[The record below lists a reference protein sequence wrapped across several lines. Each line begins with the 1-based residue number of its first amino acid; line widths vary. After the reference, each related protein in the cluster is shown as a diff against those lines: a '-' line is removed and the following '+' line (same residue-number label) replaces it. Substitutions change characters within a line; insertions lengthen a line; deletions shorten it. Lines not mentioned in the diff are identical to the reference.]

1 MLEASARLMVF
12 SAHAADFCSR
22 SGGTILRY
30 TGNGAAARIVCVTA
44 GARGESPVAWRGK
57 SGRTESDVQGIRE
70 SEARR
75 AAALL
80 GAEVECLGWSDNVLS
95 IDEPRL
101 MHLTELMRRFRPEI
115 VLTHWHKDPCNPDHE
130 TLARAVIQACHYS
143 ELPGVLPH
151 VEPLAAPPRLFFF
164 EPTVPTTPMTGFAPD
179 FFLDITSVF
188 DAKIMALTAL
198 ATQADLPDLYRL
210 YGEYRGHQARVLA
223 GLRGC
228 RYAEAFARFY
238 PAGGTTFN

>member
-1 MLEASARLMVF
+1 MVF

-30 TGNGAAARIVCVTA
+30 TGNGAAVRIICVTA
-44 GARGESPVAWRGK
+44 GARGESPAAWRGK
-57 SGRTESDVQGIRE
+57 PDASETTVSDIRE
-70 SEARR
+70 QEARE
-75 AAALL
+75 AAARL

-95 IDEPRL
+95 IDDARL
-101 MHLTELMRRFRPEI
+101 MVLTELMRRFRPAV

-130 TLARAVIQACHYS
+130 TLAKAVIQACHYS

-151 VEPLAAPPRLFFF
+151 LPPLAGPPRLFFF
-164 EPTVPTTPMTGFAPD
+164 EPTVPTTPMTEFAPD
-179 FFLDITSVF
+179 FFLDITTVF
-188 DAKIMALTAL
+188 DAKVHALTAL
-198 ATQADLPDLYRL
+198 ATQADLPALYRL

-223 GLRGC
+223 GMREC

-238 PAGGTTFN
+238 PTGGAIFS

>member
-1 MLEASARLMVF
+1 MLEAKSRLMVF

-22 SGGTILRY
+22 SGGTVLRY
-30 TGNGAAARIVCVTA
+30 TGNGAAARIICATA
-44 GARGESPVAWRGK
+44 GARGESPAAWRDKVGV
-57 SGRTESDVQGIRE
+57 TEAAVQAVRE
-70 SEARR
+70 NEARQ

-80 GAEVECLGWSDNVLS
+80 GAEVECLGWPDNVLT

-101 MHLTELMRRFRPEI
+101 MHLTELMRQFRPDI

-143 ELPGVLPH
+143 ELPGVLSQ
-151 VEPLAAPPRLFFF
+151 VQPLAAPPALFFF
-164 EPTVPTTPMTGFAPD
+164 EPTVPTTPMTEFAPD

-188 DAKIMALTAL
+188 DAKIKALTAL
-198 ATQADLPDLYRL
+198 ATQADLPGLYRL

-223 GLRGC
+223 GMREC
-228 RYAEAFARFY
+228 RYAEAFVRFY
-238 PAGGTTFN
+238 PAGGTTFH